1 MSLLKW
7 KELAKSKSKLGDK
20 INYVHNAIK
29 QHKIGEETSQES
41 FRKVFKPVTT
51 KLDDVITS
59 NLNLRMPQRG
69 KRLTKKAGVP
79 NYGIDIDD
87 EVEDMNLGD
96 LFDEQPVLPS
106 LEKQLIPKPPTYE
119 ESLEDIL
126 EGKEIYVDP
135 QYFPQNLQE
144 LPHPQE
150 MPHPQ
155 ELPPEYDDNEEVDY
169 AIADEDMTNDIL
181 DDIGIPNYE
190 NVNKILNQPEMN
202 PTKTKKY
209 LKKVIK
215 YAMFKRSQLNGFKA
229 NVTKK
234 YKSGKISEAE
244 RQMQN
249 KRIDN
254 ARVTL
259 NEYMK
264 HYNTKLATIK
274 GFGIKGRRTKQRGGN
289 VMFFNNVNQLLK
301 KLELIIG
308 EVLAGNTSIKM
319 RNTGVAI
326 LDTLLRMSTINRPQY
341 NKLYNK
347 YFKV

>member
-20 INYVHNAIK
+20 INHVRNEITR
-29 QHKIGEETSQES
+29 HKIGQETSQES
-41 FRKVFKPVTT
+41 FEKVFKPVTT

-59 NLNLRMPQRG
+59 NLNLRMPQRE
-69 KRLTKKAGVP
+69 KRPPKKAGVP
-79 NYGIDIDD
+79 NYGVDIED

-96 LFDEQPVLPS
+96 LFDEQPVLPKS
-106 LEKQLIPKPPTYE
+106 EKQLVPKPPTYE

-135 QYFPQNLQE
+135 QYFPQD
-144 LPHPQE
+144 
-150 MPHPQ
+150 PQ
-155 ELPPEYDDNEEVDY
+155 ELPPEYDDDEEVDY
-169 AIADEDMTNDIL
+169 AIADEDMSKEIL
-181 DDIGIPNYE
+181 NDIGIPNYE
-190 NVNKILNQPEMN
+190 NVDKILNQQEMN
-202 PTKTKKY
+202 PTKTEAY

-215 YAMFKRSQLNGFKA
+215 DAKFKRNQLNGFKA
-229 NVTKK
+229 NVTKQ
-234 YKSGKISEAE
+234 YNSGKISEAD

-249 KRIDN
+249 KRIDD

-259 NEYMK
+259 NEYIK
-264 HYNTKLATIK
+264 HYDTKLK
-274 GFGIKGRRTKQRGGN
+274 SGSGIRGRGRKQRGGN
-289 VMFFNNVNQLLK
+289 VMFFNDVNQLLK

-326 LDTLLRMSTINRPQY
+326 LDMLLRTATISRPQY
-341 NKLYNK
+341 SKLYNR

>member
-20 INYVHNAIK
+20 INHVRNEITR
-29 QHKIGEETSQES
+29 HKIGQETSQES
-41 FRKVFKPVTT
+41 FEKVFKPVTT

-59 NLNLRMPQRG
+59 NLNLRTPQRG
-69 KRLTKKAGVP
+69 KRPPKKAEVP
-79 NYGIDIDD
+79 NYGVDIED
-87 EVEDMNLGD
+87 EFEDMNLGD
-96 LFDEQPVLPS
+96 LFDEQPVLPES
-106 LEKQLIPKPPTYE
+106 EKQLVPKPPTYE
-119 ESLEDIL
+119 ASLEDIL

-135 QYFPQNLQE
+135 QYFPQDT
-144 LPHPQE
+144 
-150 MPHPQ
+150 Q
-155 ELPPEYDDNEEVDY
+155 ELPPEYDDDEGVDY
-169 AIADEDMTNDIL
+169 AIADEDVTNDIL

-190 NVNKILNQPEMN
+190 NMDKILNQPEMN
-202 PTKTKKY
+202 STKTKTY

-215 YAMFKRSQLNGFKA
+215 DAKFKKKQLNGFKA
-229 NVTKK
+229 NVTKQ
-234 YKSGKISEAE
+234 YNSGKISAAD

-259 NEYMK
+259 NGYIN
-264 HYNTKLATIK
+264 HYDTKLKTIK
-274 GFGIKGRRTKQRGGN
+274 GTGIRGRGRKQRGGN
-289 VMFFNNVNQLLK
+289 VMFFNDVNQLLK

-326 LDTLLRMSTINRPQY
+326 LDMLLRTATISRPQY
-341 NKLYNK
+341 SKLYNR

>member
-41 FRKVFKPVTT
+41 FGKVFKPVTT

-69 KRLTKKAGVP
+69 KRLTKEGEVP

-106 LEKQLIPKPPTYE
+106 SEKQLVPKPPTYE

-135 QYFPQNLQE
+135 QYFPQDL
-144 LPHPQE
+144 
-150 MPHPQ
+150 Q
-155 ELPPEYDDNEEVDY
+155 ELPPEYDDNEGVDY
-169 AIADEDMTNDIL
+169 AIDDEDMTNNIL

-190 NVNKILNQPEMN
+190 NVDMILNQPIMN
-202 PTKTKKY
+202 PQKTKVY
-209 LKKVIK
+209 LKKIIK
-215 YAMFKRSQLNGFKA
+215 DAKFAKSQLNGFKA

-249 KRIDN
+249 KRISN

-259 NEYMK
+259 NGYID

-274 GFGIKGRRTKQRGGN
+274 GSGIRGRGRKQRGGN

-326 LDTLLRMSTINRPQY
+326 LDMLLRTATISRPQY
-341 NKLYNK
+341 SKLYNQ

>member
-20 INYVHNAIK
+20 INHVRNEITR
-29 QHKIGEETSQES
+29 HKIGQETSQES
-41 FRKVFKPVTT
+41 FEKVFKPVTT

-79 NYGIDIDD
+79 NYGVDIED
-87 EVEDMNLGD
+87 EVEDINLGD

-106 LEKQLIPKPPTYE
+106 SEKQLVPKPPTYE

-126 EGKEIYVDP
+126 EGKKIYVDP
-135 QYFPQNLQE
+135 QYFPQD
-144 LPHPQE
+144 
-150 MPHPQ
+150 PQ
-155 ELPPEYDDNEEVDY
+155 ELPEYDYDEGVDY
-169 AIADEDMTNDIL
+169 TIADEDVINNIL

-190 NVNKILNQPEMN
+190 NIDNILNQPEMN
-202 PTKTKKY
+202 PTKTKAYINKI
-209 LKKVIK
+209 LKDAK
-215 YAMFKRSQLNGFKA
+215 FKRSQLNGFKT
-229 NVTKK
+229 NVTKQ
-234 YKSGKISEAE
+234 YKSGMISEAD
-244 RQMQN
+244 RQMQY
-249 KRIDN
+249 KRISN

-259 NEYMK
+259 NGYIN
-264 HYNTKLATIK
+264 HYNTKLDTIK
-274 GFGIKGRRTKQRGGN
+274 GTGIRGRGRKQRGGN
-289 VMFFNNVNQLLK
+289 VMFFNDVNQLLK

-326 LDTLLRMSTINRPQY
+326 LDMLLRTATISRPQY
-341 NKLYNK
+341 SKLYNR

>member
-7 KELAKSKSKLGDK
+7 KEIAKSKSKLGDK
-20 INYVHNAIK
+20 INFVHNEITK
-29 QHKIGEETSQES
+29 HKIGQETSQDS
-41 FRKVFKPVTT
+41 FEKVFKPVTT

-59 NLNLRMPQRG
+59 NLRMPQKG
-69 KRLTKKAGVP
+69 KRLTKKGEVP

-87 EVEDMNLGD
+87 EVEDINLGD
-96 LFDEQPVLPS
+96 LFDEQPVLPE
-106 LEKQLIPKPPTYE
+106 LEKQIVPKPPTYE

-135 QYFPQNLQE
+135 QYFPQD
-144 LPHPQE
+144 
-150 MPHPQ
+150 PQ
-155 ELPPEYDDNEEVDY
+155 ELPPEYDDDDEGVDY
-169 AIADEDMTNDIL
+169 VMDDEDMTNNIL
-181 DDIGIPNYE
+181 DDIGIPNYV
-190 NVNKILNQPEMN
+190 NVDKILNQPEMN
-202 PTKTKKY
+202 PKKTKTYLNKILKEAVFKKN
-209 LKKVIK
+209 
-215 YAMFKRSQLNGFKA
+215 QLNGFKA
-229 NVTKK
+229 NVTKQ
-234 YKSGKISEAE
+234 YKSGKISEAD

-249 KRIDN
+249 KRIEN

-259 NEYMK
+259 NGYIN
-264 HYNTKLATIK
+264 HYNTKLQT
-274 GFGIKGRRTKQRGGN
+274 GTGIRGRGRKQRGGN
-289 VMFFNNVNQLLK
+289 VMFFNDVNQLLK

-341 NKLYNK
+341 NKLYKK

>member
-7 KELAKSKSKLGDK
+7 KEIAKSKSKLGDK
-20 INYVHNAIK
+20 INYVHNEITK
-29 QHKIGEETSQES
+29 HKIGQETSQDS
-41 FRKVFKPVTT
+41 FEKVFKPVTT

-59 NLNLRMPQRG
+59 NLRMPQKG
-69 KRLTKKAGVP
+69 KRLTKKGEVP

-96 LFDEQPVLPS
+96 LFDEQPVLPES
-106 LEKQLIPKPPTYE
+106 EKQLVPKPPTYE

-135 QYFPQNLQE
+135 QYFPQD
-144 LPHPQE
+144 PQE
-150 MPHPQ
+150 M
-155 ELPPEYDDNEEVDY
+155 
-169 AIADEDMTNDIL
+169 
-181 DDIGIPNYE
+181 
-190 NVNKILNQPEMN
+190 
-202 PTKTKKY
+202 
-209 LKKVIK
+209 
-215 YAMFKRSQLNGFKA
+215 
-229 NVTKK
+229 
-234 YKSGKISEAE
+234 
-244 RQMQN
+244 
-249 KRIDN
+249 
-254 ARVTL
+254 
-259 NEYMK
+259 
-264 HYNTKLATIK
+264 
-274 GFGIKGRRTKQRGGN
+274 
-289 VMFFNNVNQLLK
+289 FFNDVNQLLK

>member
-20 INYVHNAIK
+20 INHVRNEITR
-29 QHKIGEETSQES
+29 HKIGQETSQES
-41 FRKVFKPVTT
+41 FEKVFKPVTT

-69 KRLTKKAGVP
+69 KRLTKKAVVP
-79 NYGIDIDD
+79 NYGVDIED

-96 LFDEQPVLPS
+96 LFDEQPVLPE
-106 LEKQLIPKPPTYE
+106 LKKQIVPKPPTYE

-135 QYFPQNLQE
+135 QYFPQD
-144 LPHPQE
+144 
-150 MPHPQ
+150 PQ
-155 ELPPEYDDNEEVDY
+155 ELPPEYDDDEGVDY
-169 AIADEDMTNDIL
+169 TMDDEDMTNNIL

-190 NVNKILNQPEMN
+190 NVDNLLNQPEMN
-202 PTKTKKY
+202 PTKTKAY
-209 LKKVIK
+209 LNKILKEAV
-215 YAMFKRSQLNGFKA
+215 FKRNQLNGFKT
-229 NVTKK
+229 NVTKQ
-234 YKSGKISEAE
+234 YKSGMISEAD
-244 RQMQN
+244 RQMQY
-249 KRIDN
+249 KRISN

-259 NEYMK
+259 NGYIN
-264 HYNTKLATIK
+264 HYNTKLNTIK
-274 GFGIKGRRTKQRGGN
+274 GTGIRGRGRKQRGGN
-289 VMFFNNVNQLLK
+289 VMFFNDVNQLLK

-326 LDTLLRMSTINRPQY
+326 LDMLLRTATISRPQY
-341 NKLYNK
+341 SKLYNR

>member
-20 INYVHNAIK
+20 INHVRNEITR
-29 QHKIGEETSQES
+29 HKIRQETSQES
-41 FRKVFKPVTT
+41 FEKVFKPVTT

-59 NLNLRMPQRG
+59 NLRMPQRK
-69 KRLTKKAGVP
+69 KRPPKKAEVP
-79 NYGIDIDD
+79 NYGVDIED

-96 LFDEQPVLPS
+96 LFDEQPVLPES
-106 LEKQLIPKPPTYE
+106 EKQVVPKPPTYK

-135 QYFPQNLQE
+135 QYFPQD
-144 LPHPQE
+144 
-150 MPHPQ
+150 PQ
-155 ELPPEYDDNEEVDY
+155 ELPPEYDDDEGVDY
-169 AIADEDMTNDIL
+169 TIADEDMINDIL
-181 DDIGIPNYE
+181 NDIDIPNYE
-190 NVNKILNQPEMN
+190 NVDKILNQSIMN
-202 PTKTKKY
+202 PKNTKAY
-209 LKKVIK
+209 LNKIIENAK
-215 YAMFKRSQLNGFKA
+215 FKRNQLNGFKA

-234 YKSGKISEAE
+234 YKSGKISEAD

-249 KRIDN
+249 KRISN

-259 NEYMK
+259 NDYIK
-264 HYNTKLATIK
+264 YYNTKLETIK
-274 GFGIKGRRTKQRGGN
+274 GSWIRGRGRKQRGGN
-289 VMFFNNVNQLLK
+289 VIFFNNAKQLLK

-308 EVLAGNTSIKM
+308 EVLAGNSSIKM

-326 LDTLLRMSTINRPQY
+326 LDMLLRTATISRLQY
-341 NKLYNK
+341 SKLYNR